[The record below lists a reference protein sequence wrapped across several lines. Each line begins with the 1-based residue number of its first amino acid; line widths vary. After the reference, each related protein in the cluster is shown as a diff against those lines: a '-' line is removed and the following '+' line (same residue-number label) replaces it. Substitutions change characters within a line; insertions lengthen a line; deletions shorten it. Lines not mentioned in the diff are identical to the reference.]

1 MAATIRSYMTMLPSP
16 DAHSGHPHVL
26 IYVITSETSD
36 LAQVYA
42 NMGAN
47 PATEG
52 SPFATFK
59 KFPHVVAIVH
69 RPSQADP
76 RILES
81 CDTFVASLD
90 GAAGVDP
97 KIVEFW
103 SNARDVTLPRHILAF
118 NVVNGRADFDE
129 LCAIASRVLEPD
141 LLVRYLP
148 IDSDDELSLTGVYD
162 ILTSEIH
169 ALIDGAWVTKAADP
183 EHIAITSSAREDLF
197 DQLAYL
203 GLDDSTL
210 ENHTSGLP
218 ISVTKLEAAWLH
230 PDVVTITPIDDE
242 VGVNTF
248 SNWIS
253 TLKPVWVPVLNVADT
268 SCDAFEATE
277 RVGISIT
284 EDLSRMWGSETGS
297 PLFEKVN
304 SESNPITILE
314 SNQVAI
320 KSSNLNPGSTIAT
333 ENSNANLV
341 APTF

>member
-1 MAATIRSYMTMLPSP
+1 
-16 DAHSGHPHVL
+16 L

-42 NMGAN
+42 NIGAK
-47 PATEG
+47 PATG
-52 SPFATFK
+52 NSPFATFE

-81 CDTFVASLD
+81 CDAFVASLD

-103 SNARDVTLPRHILAF
+103 SNARDLTLPRHILAF
-118 NVVNGRADFDE
+118 NVVDGRADFDE

-169 ALIDGAWVTKAADP
+169 ALIDGQWVTKAADP

-218 ISVTKLEAAWLH
+218 ISVTKLETAWLH
-230 PDVVTITPIDDE
+230 PDVVTITPIDDG

-253 TLKPVWVPVLNVADT
+253 ILNPVWIPVLNLPDS

-284 EDLSRMWGSETGS
+284 EDFARMWGPETGS
-297 PLFEKVN
+297 ALFENIDGGSRSV
-304 SESNPITILE
+304 SIHE

-320 KSSNLNPGSTIAT
+320 NGSNLTPGSTVAT
-333 ENSNANLV
+333 ESSNANLV

>member
-1 MAATIRSYMTMLPSP
+1 
-16 DAHSGHPHVL
+16 L

-42 NMGAN
+42 NIGAK
-47 PATEG
+47 PATG
-52 SPFATFK
+52 NSPFATFE

-81 CDTFVASLD
+81 CDAFVASLD

-97 KIVEFW
+97 KIFEFW
-103 SNARDVTLPRHILAF
+103 SNARDLTLPRHILAF
-118 NVVNGRADFDE
+118 NVVDGRADFDE

-169 ALIDGAWVTKAADP
+169 ALIDGQWVTKAADP

-218 ISVTKLEAAWLH
+218 ISVTKLETAWLH
-230 PDVVTITPIDDE
+230 PDVVTITPIDDG

-253 TLKPVWVPVLNVADT
+253 ILNPVWIPVLNLPDS

-284 EDLSRMWGSETGS
+284 EDFARMWGPETGS
-297 PLFEKVN
+297 ALFEKIDGGSRSV
-304 SESNPITILE
+304 SIHE

-320 KSSNLNPGSTIAT
+320 NGSNLTPGSTVAT
-333 ENSNANLV
+333 ESSNANLV

>member
-1 MAATIRSYMTMLPSP
+1 
-16 DAHSGHPHVL
+16 L

-42 NMGAN
+42 NIGAK
-47 PATEG
+47 PATG
-52 SPFATFK
+52 NSPFATFE

-81 CDTFVASLD
+81 CDAFVASLD

-103 SNARDVTLPRHILAF
+103 SNARDLTLPRHILAF
-118 NVVNGRADFDE
+118 NVVDGRADFDE

-169 ALIDGAWVTKAADP
+169 ALIDGQWVTKAADP

-218 ISVTKLEAAWLH
+218 ISVTKLETAWLH
-230 PDVVTITPIDDE
+230 PDVVTITPIDDG

-253 TLKPVWVPVLNVADT
+253 ILNPVWIPVLNLPDS

-284 EDLSRMWGSETGS
+284 EDFARMWGPETGS
-297 PLFEKVN
+297 ALFEKLDGGSRSV
-304 SESNPITILE
+304 SIHE

-320 KSSNLNPGSTIAT
+320 NGSNLTPGSTVAT
-333 ENSNANLV
+333 ESSNANLV

>member
-1 MAATIRSYMTMLPSP
+1 MLPSP
-16 DAHSGHPHVL
+16 GALSGHPHVL

-36 LAQVYA
+36 LTQVYA
-42 NMGAN
+42 NMGAKPVTGN
-47 PATEG
+47 
-52 SPFATFK
+52 SPFATFD
-59 KFPHVVAIVH
+59 KFPHAVAIVH

-81 CDTFVASLD
+81 CDAFVASLD

-103 SNARDVTLPRHILAF
+103 TNARDVTLPRHILAF

-169 ALIDGAWVTKAADP
+169 ALIDGQWVTKAADP

-203 GLDDSTL
+203 GLDDLTL

-218 ISVTKLEAAWLH
+218 ISVTKLETAWLH

-253 TLKPVWVPVLNVADT
+253 ILKPVWVPVLNMADI

-284 EDLSRMWGSETGS
+284 EGLARMWGSEDGAD
-297 PLFEKVN
+297 LFEKIDSTDV
-304 SESNPITILE
+304 PISIAET
-314 SNQVAI
+314 NQVVLAGTG
-320 KSSNLNPGSTIAT
+320 LTPGSTVAT
-333 ENSNANLV
+333 KNSPAYLV

>member
-1 MAATIRSYMTMLPSP
+1 MLPSQ

-42 NMGAN
+42 NIGAR
-47 PATEG
+47 PWISESA
-52 SPFATFK
+52 FATFEK
-59 KFPHVVAIVH
+59 IPNVVAIVH

-76 RILES
+76 RILDS
-81 CDTFVASLD
+81 CDAFIASLD

-97 KIVEFW
+97 TIIDLW
-103 SNARDVTLPRHILAF
+103 SAARDATLPRHILAF

-129 LCAIASRVLEPD
+129 LCAISSRVLEPD

-148 IDSDDELSLTGVYD
+148 IDADDELSLTGVYD

-169 ALIDGAWVTKAADP
+169 ALVDSKWLTKAADP

-210 ENHTSGLP
+210 ENHAAGLP
-218 ISVTKLEAAWLH
+218 ISVTKLEAAWSH
-230 PDVVTITPIDDE
+230 PDVVTITPIDD
-242 VGVNTF
+242 GIGTGTF
-248 SNWIS
+248 SNWLS
-253 TLKPVWVPVLNVADT
+253 TLEPVWVPVLTDRGVT
-268 SCDAFEATE
+268 CEAFEATE
-277 RVGISIT
+277 RIGIAIT
-284 EDLSRMWGSETGS
+284 EGLVRMWGSGEDLN
-297 PLFEKVN
+297 LFQHADSTSTALSFV
-304 SESNPITILE
+304 E
-314 SNQVAI
+314 SNQVALI
-320 KSSNLNPGSTIAT
+320 ANSLTPGSTICA
-333 ENSNANLV
+333 ENSVAVLT

>member
-1 MAATIRSYMTMLPSP
+1 MLPSQVAP
-16 DAHSGHPHVL
+16 SGHPHVM

-47 PATEG
+47 PQNPN
-52 SPFATFK
+52 SPFATFPN
-59 KFPHVVAIVH
+59 FPNVIAIVH
-69 RPSQADP
+69 RPSQADQ
-76 RILES
+76 RILNS
-81 CDTFVASLD
+81 SDAFVASLD

-103 SNARDVTLPRHILAF
+103 NAAKDETLPRHILAL

-148 IDSDDELSLTGVYD
+148 IDADDELSLTGVYD

-169 ALIDGAWVTKAADP
+169 ALIDGSWITKAADP

-203 GLDDSTL
+203 GLDDLTL
-210 ENHTSGLP
+210 ENHQSGLP
-218 ISVTKLEAAWLH
+218 ISVTKLEAAWSH
-230 PDVVTITPIDDE
+230 PDVVTITPVDDG
-242 VGVNTF
+242 VGVSTF

-253 TLKPVWVPVLNVADT
+253 ILNPVWVPVLTVSDQA
-268 SCDAFEATE
+268 CEAFEASE

-284 EDLSRMWGSETGS
+284 EEFARMWGPNEDVA
-297 PLFEKVN
+297 LFEKSAPEISVN
-304 SESNPITILE
+304 IVE
-314 SNQVAI
+314 SNQVALLAT
-320 KSSNLNPGSTIAT
+320 NLTPGSTVAAV
-333 ENSNANLV
+333 ESNAVLV
-341 APTF
+341 APVF

>member
-1 MAATIRSYMTMLPSP
+1 VKY
-16 DAHSGHPHVL
+16 
-26 IYVITSETSD
+26 
-36 LAQVYA
+36 
-42 NMGAN
+42 
-47 PATEG
+47 
-52 SPFATFK
+52 
-59 KFPHVVAIVH
+59 PHVVAIVH
-69 RPSQADP
+69 RPSQADL

-81 CDTFVASLD
+81 CDAFVASLD

-103 SNARDVTLPRHILAF
+103 SSARDATLPRHILAF

-129 LCAIASRVLEPD
+129 LCAISSRVLEPE

-169 ALIDGAWVTKAADP
+169 ALIDGQWVTKAADP

-218 ISVTKLEAAWLH
+218 ISVTKLETAWLH

-253 TLKPVWVPVLNVADT
+253 ILQPVWIPVLNLGDT
-268 SCDAFEATE
+268 SYDAFEATE

-284 EDLSRMWGSETGS
+284 DEFARMWGSENDS
-297 PLFEKVN
+297 DLFENLGGQLSPVKIV
-304 SESNPITILE
+304 E
-314 SNQVAI
+314 SNQVA
-320 KSSNLNPGSTIAT
+320 LATTGLTPGSTVAT
-333 ENSNANLV
+333 KDSIANLV

>member
-1 MAATIRSYMTMLPSP
+1 MAATIRRDMTMLPSP
-16 DAHSGHPHVL
+16 TAHSGHPHVL

-36 LAQVYA
+36 LVQVYA
-42 NMGAN
+42 NIGAK
-47 PATEG
+47 PATG
-52 SPFATFK
+52 NSPFATFAK
-59 KFPHVVAIVH
+59 YPHVVAIVH
-69 RPSQADP
+69 RPSQADL

-81 CDTFVASLD
+81 CDAFVASLD

-103 SNARDVTLPRHILAF
+103 SSARDATLPRHILAF

-129 LCAIASRVLEPD
+129 LCAISSRVLEPE

-169 ALIDGAWVTKAADP
+169 ALIDGQWVTKAADP

-218 ISVTKLEAAWLH
+218 ISVTKLETAWLH

-253 TLKPVWVPVLNVADT
+253 ILQPVWIPVLNLGDT
-268 SCDAFEATE
+268 SYDAFEATE

-284 EDLSRMWGSETGS
+284 DEFARMWGSENDS
-297 PLFEKVN
+297 DLFENLGGQLSPVKIV
-304 SESNPITILE
+304 E
-314 SNQVAI
+314 SNQVA
-320 KSSNLNPGSTIAT
+320 LATTGLTPGSTVAT
-333 ENSNANLV
+333 KDSIANLV

>member
-1 MAATIRSYMTMLPSP
+1 MLPSP
-16 DAHSGHPHVL
+16 GAHSGHPHVL

-47 PATEG
+47 PVTED
-52 SPFATFK
+52 SPFASFE
-59 KFPHVVAIVH
+59 KFPHAVAIVH

-81 CDTFVASLD
+81 CDAFVASLD

-103 SNARDVTLPRHILAF
+103 SSARDVTLPRHILAF

-169 ALIDGAWVTKAADP
+169 ALIDGQWVTKAADP
-183 EHIAITSSAREDLF
+183 EHISITSSAREDLF

-218 ISVTKLEAAWLH
+218 ISVTKLETAWLH

-242 VGVNTF
+242 VGVHTF
-248 SNWIS
+248 SDWIS

-284 EDLSRMWGSETGS
+284 EDLARMWGPETGS
-297 PLFEKVN
+297 ALFEKTN
-304 SESNPITILE
+304 GGLNPVTIHE
-314 SNQVAI
+314 SNQVSL
-320 KSSNLNPGSTIAT
+320 KSSNLTPSSTVAT
-333 ENSNANLV
+333 EGSNANLV

>member
-16 DAHSGHPHVL
+16 GAHTGHPHVL

-47 PATEG
+47 PATDN

-69 RPSQADP
+69 RPSQADL

-81 CDTFVASLD
+81 CDAFVASLD

-103 SNARDVTLPRHILAF
+103 FNARDATLPRHILAF

-129 LCAIASRVLEPD
+129 LCAIASRILEPD

-169 ALIDGAWVTKAADP
+169 ALINGEWVTRAADP

-210 ENHTSGLP
+210 ENHTAGLP
-218 ISVTKLEAAWLH
+218 ISVTKLETAWSH
-230 PDVVTITPIDDE
+230 PDVVTITPIDDA
-242 VGVNTF
+242 VGINAF
-248 SNWIS
+248 SDWVS
-253 TLKPVWVPVLNVADT
+253 TLSPVWVPVLNLANE
-268 SCDAFEATE
+268 SQEAHETKE
-277 RVGISIT
+277 RIGISVT
-284 EDLSRMWGSETGS
+284 EDLVRMWGPEITAE
-297 PLFEKVN
+297 LFEKIDSIDIPV
-304 SESNPITILE
+304 SILA
-314 SNQVAI
+314 SSQVAAI
-320 KSSNLNPGSTIAT
+320 ASGLTPGSTIAAKD
-333 ENSNANLV
+333 SVASLV

>member
-1 MAATIRSYMTMLPSP
+1 
-16 DAHSGHPHVL
+16 
-26 IYVITSETSD
+26 
-36 LAQVYA
+36 
-42 NMGAN
+42 
-47 PATEG
+47 
-52 SPFATFK
+52 
-59 KFPHVVAIVH
+59 
-69 RPSQADP
+69 
-76 RILES
+76 
-81 CDTFVASLD
+81 
-90 GAAGVDP
+90 
-97 KIVEFW
+97 
-103 SNARDVTLPRHILAF
+103 
-118 NVVNGRADFDE
+118 VNGRADFDE

-169 ALIDGAWVTKAADP
+169 ALIDGQWVTKAADP

-218 ISVTKLEAAWLH
+218 ISVTKLEMAWLH

-242 VGVNTF
+242 VGVHTF
-248 SNWIS
+248 SDWIS
-253 TLKPVWVPVLNVADT
+253 TLKSVWVPVLNVADT

-284 EDLSRMWGSETGS
+284 ENLARMWGSETGS
-297 PLFEKVN
+297 ALFERVN
-304 SESNPITILE
+304 GGFNPVAILE

-320 KSSNLNPGSTIAT
+320 KSSNLTPGSTVAT
-333 ENSNANLV
+333 ESSNANLV

>member
-1 MAATIRSYMTMLPSP
+1 M
-16 DAHSGHPHVL
+16 L

-42 NMGAN
+42 NLGARTIS
-47 PATEG
+47 AE
-52 SPFATFK
+52 SPFVTFDD
-59 KFPHVVAIVH
+59 FPNLVAIVH
-69 RPSQADP
+69 RPSQADI

-81 CDTFVASLD
+81 CDAFVASLD

-97 KIVEFW
+97 KIIEFW
-103 SNARDVTLPRHILAF
+103 SAARDVTLPRHILAF

-169 ALIDGAWVTKAADP
+169 ALIDSKWITKAADP

-210 ENHTSGLP
+210 ENHAAGLP
-218 ISVTKLEAAWLH
+218 ISVTKLEAAWSH
-230 PDVVTITPIDDE
+230 PDVVTITPIDNG
-242 VGVNTF
+242 VGADTF
-248 SNWIS
+248 RNWLA
-253 TLKPVWVPVLNVADT
+253 TLVPVWVPILTAGEVTCEAY
-268 SCDAFEATE
+268 DAIR

-284 EDLSRMWGSETGS
+284 ENLVRMWGSGDDEN
-297 PLFEKVN
+297 LFETSSDNETSIGVV
-304 SESNPITILE
+304 EA
-314 SNQVAI
+314 NQVALI
-320 KSSNLNPGSTIAT
+320 ASNLTPGSTIAAKGAS
-333 ENSNANLV
+333 EVLV

>member
-1 MAATIRSYMTMLPSP
+1 MLPSQG
-16 DAHSGHPHVL
+16 AHSRHPHVL

-42 NMGAN
+42 NLGAR
-47 PATEG
+47 PLSAE
-52 SPFATFK
+52 SPFVTFDN
-59 KFPHVVAIVH
+59 FPNLIAIVH
-69 RPSQADP
+69 RPSRADI
-76 RILES
+76 RILDS
-81 CDTFVASLD
+81 CDAFVASLD

-97 KIVEFW
+97 KIIEFW
-103 SNARDVTLPRHILAF
+103 SAARDVTLPRHILAF

-169 ALIDGAWVTKAADP
+169 ALIDSKWITRAADP

-210 ENHTSGLP
+210 ENHAAGLP
-218 ISVTKLEAAWLH
+218 ISVTKLEAAWSH
-230 PDVVTITPIDDE
+230 PDVVTITPIDNG
-242 VGVNTF
+242 VGADTF
-248 SNWIS
+248 SNWLA
-253 TLKPVWVPVLNVADT
+253 TLVPVWVPILING
-268 SCDAFEATE
+268 EATCE
-277 RVGISIT
+277 AYDATSRVGISIT
-284 EDLSRMWGSETGS
+284 ENLVRMWGSGDDEN
-297 PLFEKVN
+297 LFEN
-304 SESNPITILE
+304 SSDDKTSIEVVAT
-314 SNQVAI
+314 NQVALI
-320 KSSNLNPGSTIAT
+320 SRNLTPGSTIAAKGAS
-333 ENSNANLV
+333 EVLV